1 MQEEKEMDVFSE
13 LENLIGVITKIDEY
27 GDTLSEKES
36 KCDLAEEDI
45 LHKMEFDNLNLFQA
59 WAFYQEIKRVRQR
72 RRIIK
77 NNRELIRKF
86 NEQREKLKS
95 DKTVAM
101 LASAIRNK
109 KNEMNNKVYTNR
121 VYSDDFSEI
130 LNKGGKKEGEKDI
143 L

>member
-36 KCDLAEEDI
+36 QCDLAEEDI

-95 DKTVAM
+95 DKTVVM
-101 LASAIRNK
+101 FASAIRNK
-109 KNEMNNKVYTNR
+109 KNEMDNKVYTNR